1 MTRTG
6 RPLSPGIPTREELV
20 RLYVTEK
27 KSLRAIAAE
36 IGTTLDIVTRALD
49 RYEIPKR
56 APGRISRLSS
66 HRSVTLE
73 KRIEEKGLRE
83 AARGLKVSHVT
94 LLRHLKRRAKRA
106 PK

>member
-49 RYEIPKR
+49 RYGIPKR